1 MLGSKDTSGL
11 QTVRTGFVIHS
22 EKGWLGVW
30 MDAWVSNPSA
40 NTSAAVW

>member
-22 EKGWLGVW
+22 EKG
-30 MDAWVSNPSA
+30 
-40 NTSAAVW
+40 